1 MLPHLKYRT
10 GWKWNKKFQG
20 KKRVRFM
27 RVEIRKIASKEAEK
41 VIIECVK
48 VTPQIDDIRAFAEGS
63 GRELTGMSCELTM
76 DEEIERHVERFP
88 LREVY
93 YFEAVDEHVFAYTE
107 KKEYEIRMR
116 LYEIEEQFQACHFVR
131 CSKSVVLNLM
141 KIGSISPALNGRFY
155 AHMKN
160 GERLV
165 ISRQYAPL
173 IKEIIMGV

>member
-1 MLPHLKYRT
+1 
-10 GWKWNKKFQG
+10 
-20 KKRVRFM
+20 M

-48 VTPQIDDIRAFAEGS
+48 VTSQIDDICAFVEGS
-63 GRELTGMSCELTM
+63 GRELTGTSCELTM
-76 DEEIERHVERFP
+76 DEEPERHVERFP
-88 LREVY
+88 LQEVY

-107 KKEYEIRMR
+107 QKEYEVRMR
-116 LYEIEEQFQACHFVR
+116 IYEIEEQFQACHFVR

-141 KIGSISPALNGRFY
+141 KLGSISPALNGRFY

-160 GERLV
+160 GEKLV

-173 IKEIIMGV
+173 IKEIIMEV